1 MARSKRIVQIPQ
13 PHSGSFN
20 KDRPL
25 IKNTLLLNQVK
36 HFQEVE
42 RKRMTE
48 SQASEYIQRMTALLH
63 TRSEAAGGKRT
74 E

>member
-1 MARSKRIVQIPQ
+1 MARSKRVVEIPH
-13 PHSGSFN
+13 PDPSSFN

-42 RKRMTE
+42 RTRMTE
-48 SQASEYIQRMTALLH
+48 GQASEYIQRMTALLH
-63 TRSEAAGGKRT
+63 PRTETAGGKRS

>member
-13 PHSGSFN
+13 PDPGSFN

-42 RKRMTE
+42 RTRMTE
-48 SQASEYIQRMTALLH
+48 GQASEYIQRMTSLLH
-63 TRSEAAGGKRT
+63 PRTDTAGGKRT

>member
-1 MARSKRIVQIPQ
+1 MPRSKRIVPIPQ
-13 PHSGSFN
+13 PDAGSFN

-42 RKRMTE
+42 RTLMTE
-48 SQASEYIQRMTALLH
+48 GQASEYIQRITGLLH
-63 TRSEAAGGKRT
+63 PRTETAGGKRT